1 MNAFTAAM
9 LENTSDPV
17 EPIDNRPAV
26 KRLYLEQ
33 AASRQIFCPDCGT
46 LLDVGDDCTGYFG
59 HLKETGNV
67 VLFHVEGSRHQ
78 CLCASCFDQLPLAKY
93 RSRGALTVWD
103 SREKQSY
110 TLPIAIRETAEQTTL
125 KLER

>member
-9 LENTSDPV
+9 LENTS

-33 AASRQIFCPDCGT
+33 AAMRQIFCPDCGT
-46 LLDVGDDCTGYFG
+46 LLDVGDDCTGYAG
-59 HLKETGNV
+59 HLKKTGNV
-67 VLFHVEGSRHQ
+67 VLFAIYDGKHF
-78 CLCASCFDQLPLAKY
+78 CLCSECFDRQSY
-93 RSRGALTVWD
+93 GFQEHSALTVWD
-103 SREKQSY
+103 SREKRSY

-125 KLER
+125 KLEG